1 MTAYQINLE
10 GDVLKV
16 RFGQPAMGD
25 QVVRDA
31 AARLDEMITLGE
43 LAGGKLLKIDGP
55 ASVAVSYV
63 IAHKVSHLYGA
74 IAVFD
79 PKIGRKGYKSFIVAV
94 SHTPAYKIG

>member
-1 MTAYQINLE
+1 MTSYQINLE

-55 ASVAVSYV
+55 ASVAVSYL
-63 IAHKVSHLYGA
+63 IAHLTFHGMWK
-74 IAVFD
+74 
-79 PKIGRKGYKSFIVAV
+79 RKSGSR
-94 SHTPAYKIG
+94 